1 VRAGGRVEGKVAV
14 VTGGASGIGLA
25 TAHAL
30 CAEGAVV
37 VIADRDVGGGQAAV
51 RALQDRGGE
60 AEWIHVDVADEASV
74 RAFASVVRER
84 HGRVDVLH
92 NNAAITDPAHQALDV
107 DARDIDPGIWDQ
119 TLSVDL
125 TGAVLMCR
133 HLIPLMLGRGGS
145 IINTSSNAGLAGDTT
160 LTAYGVAKAALN
172 QLTRSIAVSYGR
184 NGVRCNTVSPAHI
197 ASPSFRANVPDQ
209 VARALEAN
217 CLLPR
222 LGSVEDVAR
231 AVLFLASDESSFIT
245 GELIRVDGGAFA
257 HQPAYAM
264 LAGTG
269 AA

>member
-1 VRAGGRVEGKVAV
+1 VSRSGRVEGKVAV

-25 TAHAL
+25 TAQVL
-30 CAEGAVV
+30 CAEGAI
-37 VIADRDVGGGQAAV
+37 VIVADRDARTGPAAA
-51 RALQDRGGE
+51 RALEEQGGR
-60 AEWIHVDVADEASV
+60 AEWLHVDVADDPSV
-74 RAFASVVRER
+74 RAFASAVGER

-92 NNAAITDPAHQALDV
+92 NNAAVTDPAHQALDV
-107 DARDIDPGIWDQ
+107 DVGDLNSEVWDR

-133 HLIPLMLGRGGS
+133 HLIPLMLGHGGS

-172 QLTRSIAVSYGR
+172 QLTRSVATSYGR
-184 NGVRCNTVSPAHI
+184 YGVRCNTVSPAHI
-197 ASPSFRANVPDQ
+197 ASPSFRANVPGE

-231 AVLFLASDESSFIT
+231 TVLFLASDESAFIT

-257 HQPAYAM
+257 HQPAYAL
-264 LAGTG
+264 LAGIG
-269 AA
+269 EA

>member
-1 VRAGGRVEGKVAV
+1 MAV

-25 TAHAL
+25 TAQAL

-37 VIADRDVGGGQAAV
+37 IVADRDVEGGRAA
-51 RALQDRGGE
+51 AQILQDRGGR
-60 AEWIHVDVADEASV
+60 AESLQVDISDDRSA
-74 RAFASVVRER
+74 RAFASTVREH

-107 DARDIDPGIWDQ
+107 DVGDIDPDVWDK
-119 TLSVDL
+119 TVSVDV

-133 HLIPLMLGRGGS
+133 HLIPLMLPGGGS
-145 IINTSSNAGLAGDTT
+145 IINTSSNASLAGDTT

-172 QLTRSIAVSYGR
+172 QLTRSIASAYGSS
-184 NGVRCNTVSPAHI
+184 GVRCNTVCPAHI
-197 ASPSFRANVPDQ
+197 ASASFRANVPDE

-257 HQPAYAM
+257 HQPAYAL
-264 LAGTG
+264 LAGMG
-269 AA
+269 AG